1 MDSLGILDWIALAAT
16 LAVAVPIGVF
26 GVLSL
31 LDGQLL
37 LGGFG
42 VGVALGLIGVELVW
56 TPGDLPAE
64 ALQRVVGRLVRRPR
78 DD

>member
-16 LAVAVPIGVF
+16 LAVAVPIGFF

-31 LDGQLL
+31 FSGDLL
-37 LGGFG
+37 LGSFG
-42 VGVALGLIGVELVW
+42 VGVALGLVAIDRLW
-56 TPGDLPAE
+56 TPGDLPADLVQ
-64 ALQRVVGRLVRRPR
+64 AAVGRLVRSPG

>member
-16 LAVAVPIGVF
+16 VAVAVPIGFF

-31 LDGQLL
+31 LAGDLL

-42 VGVALGLIGVELVW
+42 VGVALGLVGLELVW
-56 TPGDLPAE
+56 APGDLPTDLVQA
-64 ALQRVVGRLVRRPR
+64 AVGRLVRPPR

>member
-1 MDSLGILDWIALAAT
+1 MDRLGILDWIALAAT
-16 LAVAVPIGVF
+16 LAVAVPIGFF

-31 LDGQLL
+31 VAGDLL

-42 VGVALGLIGVELVW
+42 VGVALGLVALELVW
-56 TPGDLPAE
+56 TPGDLPKDL
-64 ALQRVVGRLVRRPR
+64 LQAAVGRFVRPPR